1 MPFIIGFGNRVARD
15 DCDWRFSGALEQKH
29 RRSILPDRLAV
40 LVRREMFLFGFA
52 ESSAPCSCSCS
63 CSYSKRPSIPIRF
76 IGLQVAANG
85 LDQRSAWP
93 QFKPLSSTS
102 TVSQST
108 TKSDAMHDQ
117 AIYLR
122 RCFFL
127 GWEIPP
133 TVSAILDSPLLSVLF
148 VCFARE
154 IF

>member
-1 MPFIIGFGNRVARD
+1 MPFIIGFGNIVARD

-52 ESSAPCSCSCS
+52 ESSAPCSCS